1 MNYFEL
7 FWLTITEN
15 GDIMMIQGVRLM
27 LIKERYDAILHI
39 VNEKKAVSV
48 TELTELL
55 NSSESTIRRDLNA
68 LHNMRKLDKV
78 HGGAT
83 AIEDENLLGE
93 NEIAI
98 KYQMNM
104 NEKIA
109 IAQYAASLIEKDD
122 FVYLDAGTTTE
133 MMVDFITQKDV
144 IYVTNGLSIAKKLSY
159 MQFHTLVIAGKVRG
173 ITEAI
178 VGSEAERSLK
188 QYNFTKG
195 FFGTNGITKDG
206 YTTPNTDEA
215 LTKAF
220 AMKKCKNCFVL
231 ADDSKFEKIS
241 SVCFGKLSEATIITT
256 ILENHKYDQYTN
268 ILEVESDDL
277 HSNI

>member
-1 MNYFEL
+1 
-7 FWLTITEN
+7 
-15 GDIMMIQGVRLM
+15 
-27 LIKERYDAILHI
+27 
-39 VNEKKAVSV
+39 
-48 TELTELL
+48 
-55 NSSESTIRRDLNA
+55 
-68 LHNMRKLDKV
+68 
-78 HGGAT
+78 
-83 AIEDENLLGE
+83 
-93 NEIAI
+93 
-98 KYQMNM
+98 
-104 NEKIA
+104 
-109 IAQYAASLIEKDD
+109 
-122 FVYLDAGTTTE
+122 
-133 MMVDFITQKDV
+133 
-144 IYVTNGLSIAKKLSY
+144 